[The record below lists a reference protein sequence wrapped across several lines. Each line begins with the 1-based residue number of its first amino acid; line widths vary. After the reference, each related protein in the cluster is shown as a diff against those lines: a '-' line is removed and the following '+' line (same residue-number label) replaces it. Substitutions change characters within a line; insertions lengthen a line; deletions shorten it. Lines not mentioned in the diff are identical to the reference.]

1 MYLNLAYQLILY
13 APIPQNGQTQSKCVF
28 GHFVGLSLKG
38 LTPNWSNHLK
48 INKLNKF
55 FIIFKYRQYQTQII
69 IQY

>member
-1 MYLNLAYQLILY
+1 MYLNMAYQLTLY
-13 APIPQNGQTQSKCVF
+13 APIPQSDKTQSKCVF

-48 INKLNKF
+48 INELDKI
-55 FIIFKYRQYQTQII
+55 FIILKYHKYQTQII